1 MGIKVSQITL
11 YVEDQDA
18 AVDFWTNKVGFT
30 VTTDMPYGPGTR
42 WIEVTP
48 PDGGARLVLF
58 KSGPGWPEL
67 SSEQPNYAM
76 FDADDIVKAHEELSA
91 RGVYFTQAPVK
102 EEWGWSA
109 VFTDNEGHAFHL
121 SQR

>member
-1 MGIKVSQITL
+1 MGIKVAQVTL

-18 AVDFWTNKVGFT
+18 AVAFWRDKVGFT
-30 VTTDMPYGPGTR
+30 VTTDQPYGPGTR
-42 WIEVTP
+42 WIEVSA

-58 KSGPGWPEL
+58 KAGPDWPTL
-67 SSEQPNYAM
+67 SSDQPNYVM
-76 FDADDIVKAHEELSA
+76 FDADDIVKAHEELA
-91 RGVYFTQAPVK
+91 GRGVTFTQAPVR

-109 VFTDNEGHAFHL
+109 VFTDPEGHLFHL